1 MPRQRRTRI
10 PGVPSD
16 AERNIESIVREFEG
30 RLLKLERKSGR
41 PGFVSSDTAASAGEF
56 LNVEAPA
63 AGLTIILP
71 EATPALRNA
80 RVTLAFRNTNP
91 VKLVAIGGTVNREE
105 FVVNTATGQ
114 FDAVCNGLDGWGVA
128 LGVSSSGSAVD
139 AQYVLGA
146 AHGSL
151 PNGAVATDSTEIN
164 VTVAPG
170 TTATWALIDGS
181 IGLPRFANVAAG
193 TFLGNVTASTG
204 PVTANSLSTLAG
216 AGLTYALGV
225 MAVGAGTGLTVNA
238 DDVQLSA
245 IGANSFFMNPTG
257 LSAVPSAVAGSTVA
271 GAGLTYTTGG
281 ILAVGAGTG
290 LTVNANDVQLS
301 TGAAE
306 TFFGNF
312 TAGVAVGTYRAG
324 SSVAGAGLTYTAG
337 GTLAVGAGTRITV
350 NADDVQLA
358 AGAADSFL
366 MNATAGSAV
375 ADYRAGASVAGAGLT
390 YTTGGTLAVGAGT
403 GITVNAND
411 VQLSTLAAETF
422 FGNFTASPAVGTGV
436 AGSTVAGAGLTY
448 TTGGILAVGAGTNV
462 TVNAN
467 DVAVTNFPLT
477 GLADQAANTFL
488 GNVTALSGKP
498 TAVPATTMA
507 GAGLTYSIGG
517 VFAVGAGTSM
527 QVNADDV
534 GYIGNTAEIV
544 NATAT
549 GNLGTIDISTL
560 SCGGTYRISA
570 ASAAF
575 QIEGFTAKARGFWF
589 VFLYEDTDAI
599 TLFNKDATAAA
610 TAQLALPIGLDIGPT
625 STQLRGIFFYTGSCW
640 QWCSGGATK
649 IGSGTG
655 NTVAAEGSTVAINS
669 SGATTITTGVG
680 NFTVTANGSITLDAS
695 SIAIINTG
703 ANQPVSLTSDGGGG
717 FLKMAEDSASDPSL
731 SAGEGMFW
739 VQNLTPNVP
748 MFTDDA
754 NTDHQLAYTTDVHTA
769 VQSASGIPS
778 RTATITTNQGVGH
791 TVLSNTF
798 AADTVYAVEG
808 RGVFSRGATATAC
821 TLTFELL
828 LGGTVYATCSSA
840 TFTVAGTGYFRVRG
854 EIKCLTAGALGTFVG
869 NIDVDGDFNAG
880 FDVQIGSYNTAASA
894 TTKDTTSTQSIVLRV
909 TMSAAVAACSTFWT
923 HAAVNKVI

>member
-1 MPRQRRTRI
+1 MARQRRTRI

-41 PGFVSSDTAASAGEF
+41 PGFVSANTAASAGEF

-63 AGLTIILP
+63 EGLTIIFP

-80 RVTLAFRNTNP
+80 RVALAFRNTNP

-114 FDAVCNGLDGWGVA
+114 FDAVCNGLDGWEVA
-128 LGVSSSGSAVD
+128 LGVSSSGSAFD

-164 VTVAPG
+164 VTVTPG

-181 IGLPRFANVAAG
+181 VGLPRFANVAAG
-193 TFLGNVTASTG
+193 TFLGNVTGSTG
-204 PVTANSLSTLAG
+204 PVTANSLTTLAG
-216 AGLTYALGV
+216 GGLTYALGI

-238 DDVQLSA
+238 NDVQLSA
-245 IGANSFFMNPTG
+245 IAADSFFLNPTA
-257 LSAVPSAVAGSTVA
+257 LSAVPSAVAGATVA

-337 GTLAVGAGTRITV
+337 GTLAVGSSTSII
-350 NADDVQLA
+350 
-358 AGAADSFL
+358 
-366 MNATAGSAV
+366 
-375 ADYRAGASVAGAGLT
+375 
-390 YTTGGTLAVGAGT
+390 VG
-403 GITVNAND
+403 AND
-411 VQLSTLAAETF
+411 VQRAALTGDVTAAQDSNATTIAADAVTNPKLANMASPRLKGRTTALTGDPEDLILANSTSATWNTATGGSILVERAALAGAISAAANSNTTQFAGIRDNGTLETARGFINVLSSATITALITPDAVNDEHEWTWSVNLAA
-422 FGNFTASPAVGTGV
+422 NYAWTGV
-436 AGSTVAGAGLTY
+436 HSFIPG
-448 TTGGILAVGAGTNV
+448 GAGTFFVQTTSTATISGQAVQLLANGALSDLV
-462 TVNAN
+462 GTATRDVSLTATRDFTVLATEAINLTSNGNTTDRINLTANAGRV
-467 DVAVTNFPLT
+467 DL
-477 GLADQAANTFL
+477 
-488 GNVTALSGKP
+488 TALETVIDSSGS
-498 TAVPATTMA
+498 A
-507 GAGLTYSIGG
+507 GGFL
-517 VFAVGAGTSM
+517 
-527 QVNADDV
+527 
-534 GYIGNTAEIV
+534 
-544 NATAT
+544 
-549 GNLGTIDISTL
+549 
-560 SCGGTYRISA
+560 RIKESA
-570 ASAAF
+570 ASTPSVPA
-575 QIEGFTAKARGFWF
+575 G
-589 VFLYEDTDAI
+589 Y
-599 TLFNKDATAAA
+599 
-610 TAQLALPIGLDIGPT
+610 
-625 STQLRGIFFYTGSCW
+625 
-640 QWCSGGATK
+640 
-649 IGSGTG
+649 GTY
-655 NTVAAEGSTVAINS
+655 
-669 SGATTITTGVG
+669 
-680 NFTVTANGSITLDAS
+680 
-695 SIAIINTG
+695 
-703 ANQPVSLTSDGGGG
+703 
-717 FLKMAEDSASDPSL
+717 
-731 SAGEGMFW
+731 W
-739 VQNLTPNVP
+739 VQSLTPNVP

-778 RTATITTNQGVGH
+778 RTNSVTTNQGVGH

-828 LGGTVYATCSSA
+828 LGGTVYATCSST
-840 TFTVAGTGYFRVRG
+840 TFTVAGTGYFRVMG

-869 NIDVDGDFNAG
+869 NIDVDGDFNAT

-909 TMSAAVAACSTFWT
+909 TMSAPVANCSTFWT